1 MIMDVLGRFPTRSN
15 SKKQNGESMRLQLT
29 AVFEKVPLGYIAY
42 VEELPGA
49 NTQGRTMEEARAN
62 LFEAVEMT
70 IEANR
75 NLSEEEIH
83 DRVMIKEPFAV
94 LTA

>member
-1 MIMDVLGRFPTRSN
+1 
-15 SKKQNGESMRLQLT
+15 
-29 AVFEKVPLGYIAY
+29 
-42 VEELPGA
+42 
-49 NTQGRTMEEARAN
+49 
-62 LFEAVEMT
+62 MT

>member
-1 MIMDVLGRFPTRSN
+1 
-15 SKKQNGESMRLQLT
+15 MRLQLT
-29 AVFEKVPLGYIAY
+29 AVFEKVPLGYIAF

-49 NTQGRTMEEARAN
+49 NTQGRTLEEARSN

-75 NLSEEEIH
+75 NLLEEENRDKVN
-83 DRVMIKEPFAV
+83 DRKPSPSSGEGEYW
-94 LTA
+94 LT

>member
-1 MIMDVLGRFPTRSN
+1 MIMDVPGRCPMRSN
-15 SKKQNGESMRLQLT
+15 SKKKNGESMRVQLT

-49 NTQGRTMEEARAN
+49 NTQGRTLEEARSN

>member
-1 MIMDVLGRFPTRSN
+1 
-15 SKKQNGESMRLQLT
+15 MRLQLT
-29 AVFEKVPLGYIAY
+29 AVFEKVPLGYIGY

-49 NTQGRTMEEARAN
+49 NTQGRTLEEARSN

-75 NLSEEEIH
+75 DLFDEEIR